1 MKKPGENPKRSSE
14 ELKKMKPI
22 STKEGIARRNR
33 HVDKLYAASDAIYE
47 NPRSSDKDIIRRIDE
62 NMAKIKP
69 DSSIRKPRNPNASSR
84 SPFDEANRYFDGS
97 LRLRE
102 GPRDPKN
109 LETFRQRSQVN
120 TKTGSPYTPQAGLKK
135 PSRALGAKPDT
146 SKKRK

>member
-14 ELKKMKPI
+14 ELKKMKSI
-22 STKEGIARRNR
+22 STKEGIARQNMRA
-33 HVDKLYAASDAIYE
+33 DKMNAARDAIYGDDE
-47 NPRSSDKDIIRRIDE
+47 KKTIRRLDE
-62 NMAKIKP
+62 NFAKIKP
-69 DSSIRKPRNPNASSR
+69 DSSVRKPYDRNAYPNSA
-84 SPFDEANRYFDGS
+84 FDKANRYFDGS

-109 LETFRQRSQVN
+109 LETFRQRSEVN
-120 TKTGSPYTPQAGLKK
+120 AKTGSPYAPKAGLKK